1 MNENGTKRRDWVKN
15 AAIVFLTVLL
25 ILTFFSN
32 TIMNYSLP
40 EVAAQ
45 YIQPGSITTKI
56 RGTGTID
63 SDDPY
68 NVEINETRKIESV
81 LVRVGDLVQKGDAMF
96 ILADKESEELKAAED
111 ALAAARLAFEK
122 SILSGNVSNTVANNV
137 QSGKTSSLAA
147 YQAKIAAADAEI
159 EKWQK
164 NIDEIELAISQLTAL
179 QAQLSVSKPNTADAE
194 RKLNAAQAAYNAD
207 PVQIALVKVA
217 EWEADKAEYEQV
229 IAEYNK
235 KIIVD
240 WEKDVSGND
249 TIPVYSVSEKEYV
262 TAVNNLA
269 TYENLIAAQKNGI
282 LMDQTAIDA
291 NKKLADELVIAQ
303 QEYDNALN
311 AISNSQSSV
320 TVQLE
325 NWRLELSDKTKKLQD
340 ANTARSQLLLDIATE
355 LDLGSKKD
363 EIEELEEKVKELK
376 QAAAEAVI
384 EAPISGTVA
393 SISLTA
399 GQTTNPATPIATL
412 QPEGSGFTM
421 SFSVSTEQAKRLNPG
436 MQAELVNAWRY
447 DDVTV
452 VLKRITPDP
461 SNPSQQKILNF
472 DVTGSVMAGQ
482 SLSVAVGDR
491 SANYDMIV
499 PNSAVREDNNG
510 KFILIVETQSSPLG
524 NRYRAVRMDVE
535 VLASDDTQ
543 SAISGALEGWE
554 FVITTS
560 NKPVEAGQLV
570 RLPD

>member
-1 MNENGTKRRDWVKN
+1 MNENGTKRREWVKN

-229 IAEYNK
+229 IDEYNK

-269 TYENLIAAQKNGI
+269 TYEKLIAAQKNGI
-282 LMDQTAIDA
+282 LMDQSAIDA

-320 TVQLE
+320 TVQME